1 MCNRYSLTNVAG
13 LRKLLEKLGIS
24 TPEELV
30 ARFNVPLTTRMPVVT
45 KKGAAVA
52 LEPLA
57 FGALLPARDATARPL
72 LVGNARAENLL
83 RSSFK
88 EAAQHRR
95 CLVPAD
101 GFFEWEHT
109 GKARLPH
116 YFYRRD
122 REPFFFA
129 GLWRAETNLAPA
141 SFVIVTT
148 TPNPLLARIH
158 DRMPVMLHEGDAPD
172 WLGDQPLA
180 PAHLHMLCAPFPEH
194 EMASHRVDPKVNS
207 ARLEG
212 PDCVAPWT
220 PPPPEP
226 TLFD

>member
-13 LRKLLEKLGIS
+13 LRKLLEKLGLS

-45 KKGAAVA
+45 KKGDAVA

-57 FGALLPARDATARPL
+57 FGALLPPRDANARPM

-88 EAAQHRR
+88 EAALHRR

-101 GFFEWEHT
+101 GFFEWEHA

-116 YFYRRD
+116 YFHRRD
-122 REPFFFA
+122 RAPFFFA
-129 GLWRAETNLAPA
+129 GLWRAETTISPA

-148 TPNPLLARIH
+148 TPNALLARIH
-158 DRMPVMLHEGDAPD
+158 DRMPVLLHDADAPA
-172 WLGDQPLA
+172 WLGDSPLA
-180 PAHLHMLCAPFPEH
+180 SDRLHALCAPFPES
-194 EMASHRVDPKVNS
+194 EMASHRVDPKMNN
-207 ARLEG
+207 ARVEG
-212 PDCVAPWT
+212 PECVAPWT

-226 TLFD
+226 TLFN